1 LNTVSEIKSCR
12 LKGSPIA
19 DLESQCQMF
28 TASDFTIDR
37 WPRKEYS
44 DLKIGNDLNVVTD
57 DEFDEQSQTY
67 RDPDAKA
74 DLTIK
79 DATDSVPNY

>member
-1 LNTVSEIKSCR
+1 
-12 LKGSPIA
+12 
-19 DLESQCQMF
+19 MF